1 MRWET
6 DSKCCFVK
14 NIIIAPRSCSHF
26 YHNCF
31 SSLNYVQDD
40 RKSLPN
46 SRTPA
51 DGRQQFRL
59 EDILGLITLLLGV
72 PFGMIFVASELV
84 ASTVFRMASL
94 GIHWMSYKRKSRVMP
109 GDGHVL
115 ITGASSGIG
124 MDVAKQLALRGY
136 NLVLVA
142 RRKELLEELANE
154 LRMHKR
160 AGTEVFL
167 DVQVSLLQAP
177 PQVEPRYYSFDV
189 AIVLLLNIVS
199 CLTII
204 QACVS
209 R

>member
-1 MRWET
+1 
-6 DSKCCFVK
+6 
-14 NIIIAPRSCSHF
+14 
-26 YHNCF
+26 
-31 SSLNYVQDD
+31 
-40 RKSLPN
+40 
-46 SRTPA
+46 
-51 DGRQQFRL
+51 
-59 EDILGLITLLLGV
+59 
-72 PFGMIFVASELV
+72 
-84 ASTVFRMASL
+84 
-94 GIHWMSYKRKSRVMP
+94 
-109 GDGHVL
+109 
-115 ITGASSGIG
+115 